1 MPRDFYELA
10 ENAFFS
16 TKGFSRHQR
25 THSGGPTET
34 EMAEALAE
42 LKPFVRHLRKQYRP
56 ESRGSTVN
64 PGYTEQT
71 AFAYLLAYVP
81 KYIHQSMEVLE
92 RARLNM
98 VGRDE
103 KRVGFFCCGPCPE
116 AVALL
121 EVFPGQGG
129 RKQPDRFCLE
139 LFDSGHEGWKAAR
152 DALLDLA
159 FFGGPRDPQVEETGW
174 ESTLSEPPG
183 IHDFDITEGLSP
195 AHRQVVRR
203 LDVAMFQNFNNELE
217 SAPEAAAQTIEEI
230 AELLPPGSKLILSD
244 LTDAMQSHQRLLR
257 PLSRYGQVGVPNHEY
272 SHIPVGDGQRAW
284 RNFES
289 IKSPGPTNG
298 GYTRRFLLDGSE
310 HCIPSTNVFLNYLV
324 FERAP
329 VPSP

>member
-1 MPRDFYELA
+1 MLPDFYELA
-10 ENAFFS
+10 EKAFFYA
-16 TKGFSRHQR
+16 
-25 THSGGPTET
+25 SGITEGDGSWEIPET
-34 EMAEALAE
+34 EAAEALRG
-42 LKPFVRHLRKQYRP
+42 LKPFVRYLREEYRP
-56 ESRGSTVN
+56 ESDRPTPN
-64 PGYTEQT
+64 PVYEGPN

-81 KYIHQSMEVLE
+81 IYIRQSMKVLE
-92 RARLNM
+92 IAGLHGE
-98 VGRDE
+98 GRDK
-103 KRVGFFCCGPCPE
+103 KRVGLFCCGPCPE
-116 AVALL
+116 AVGLVEML
-121 EVFPGQGG
+121 RGPGG

-139 LFDSGHEGWKAAR
+139 LFDNRHEDWEAAR
-152 DALLDLA
+152 NALLDLA

-195 AHRQVVRR
+195 AQTKVVSR
-203 LDVAMFQNFNNELE
+203 LDVAMFQNFDNESE
-217 SAPEAAAQTIEEI
+217 SAPEAADQTIKEI

-244 LTDAMQSHQRLLR
+244 LTRAKKRHRRLLR
-257 PLSRYGQVGVPNHEY
+257 PLSKYGQVGVPNHEY

-310 HCIPSTNVFLNYLV
+310 GCEPEEPPVFLNYLV